1 MRRLG
6 IVVVV
11 LLLVLC
17 GVYTAAWFFVAD
29 RIKQE
34 IIRWADG
41 ERPRNLDASWATLD
55 IAGFP
60 LAFRIKASEVRL
72 RDRMRGREAEL
83 HTPVLSARARPW
95 NFGVWQIAATAGL
108 SAFAGPAEA
117 PRARLTADAGK
128 GEIVLGDDRRTDVTL
143 DLENLALDAGGKITA
158 GSATVSV
165 SVPETPPQ
173 THTEPALGLAVEARG
188 LQPPSVPA
196 ALRPRSD
203 TVSFAVRVLGPVPDL
218 PPLQAAELWR
228 DAGGTLELDR
238 LAVHWGELG
247 ITGSG
252 TAALDREMQPEG
264 AFSGSVQGYDQLMS
278 ALTEAGV
285 VGGGGLAVAR
295 LGLALLSKP
304 GPNGKPQ
311 IPASFTIQ
319 NGEMFLGPAKL
330 GKAPRID
337 WE

>member
-11 LLLVLC
+11 LLLALS
-17 GVYTAAWFFVAD
+17 GFYSAAWFFVAD
-29 RIKQE
+29 RMAQE
-34 IIRWADG
+34 IAHWADS
-41 ERPRNLDASWATLD
+41 ERARNLDLSWARLD
-55 IAGFP
+55 IAGYP
-60 LAFRIKASEVRL
+60 LAFRIEASEVRL

-95 NFGVWQIAATAGL
+95 DFRVWQIAAPAGL

-117 PRARLTADAGK
+117 PRARLTADAAK
-128 GEIVLGDDRRTDVTL
+128 GEIVLGDNRQTSVTL
-143 DLENLALDAGGKITA
+143 DLENPALDAGGKIGA
-158 GSATVSV
+158 GTATVSV

-173 THTEPALGLAVEARG
+173 THTEPALGLAVEASG
-188 LQPPSVPA
+188 LQPPSAPA
-196 ALRPRSD
+196 ALRPRID

-218 PPLQAAELWR
+218 PPRQAAESWR

-238 LAVHWGELG
+238 LGVHWGELW

-252 TAALDREMQPEG
+252 TAALGRELQPEG

-285 VGGGGLAVAR
+285 IGGGGIAVAR
-295 LGLALLSKP
+295 LGLSLLSKP
-304 GPNGKPQ
+304 GQNGKPQ

-319 NGEMFLGPAKL
+319 NGEMFLGPARL
-330 GKAPRID
+330 GKAPHID